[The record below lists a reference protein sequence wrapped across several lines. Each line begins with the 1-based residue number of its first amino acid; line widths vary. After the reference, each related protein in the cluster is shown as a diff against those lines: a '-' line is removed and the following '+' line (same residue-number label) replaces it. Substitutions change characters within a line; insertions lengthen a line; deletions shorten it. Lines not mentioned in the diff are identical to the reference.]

1 MIFYHERKDLE
12 ELLAPM
18 FSTGVRHKDV
28 VCIFPA
34 KTEKR
39 SQHLAEQVK
48 RLASN
53 HPKFIIKDP
62 SVLFAKGSDPVARF
76 RDLLIEITQQVKGVK
91 ANGGQW
97 IQIGD
102 WVHLMYENGES
113 LVKMERGLNDVV
125 GLDSLM
131 CPYRIEGFCS
141 LDLRYLTQLV
151 EAHNRF
157 VFRTSDRG
165 IR

>member
-12 ELLAPM
+12 ELLAPL

-28 VCIFPA
+28 VCIFPGR
-34 KTEKR
+34 TEKR

-48 RLASN
+48 RLALSR
-53 HPKFIIKDP
+53 PKLLIKDTG
-62 SVLFAKGSDPVARF
+62 VFFAKGSDPVATF
-76 RDLLIEITQQVKGVK
+76 RDSMIEITHQVKGVK
-91 ANGGQW
+91 DNGGQW

-102 WVHLMYENGES
+102 WVHLMYENVET
-113 LVKMERGLNDVV
+113 LVKMERGLNEVV

-131 CPYRIEGFCS
+131 CTYRIEGFCS
-141 LDLRYLTQLV
+141 LDLKYLTQLV

-157 VFRTSDRG
+157 VVRA
-165 IR
+165 